1 MKKLALQNK
10 KKKKSSPQ
18 KKSKSKIL
26 LKSIL
31 VPTDFSAGAN
41 KALQYALTFAKQF
54 DAKIELMHVVEPML
68 FPSDSVFN
76 QPVIQP
82 IFPSIDLEQRKI
94 DEEKLKS
101 IVVEIKKEYSKISY
115 YSTTG
120 TPHEE
125 VIEYIKNKK
134 IDLIILAA
142 HTQNKLE
149 HFFFGS
155 TTEKIMLKASCPVL
169 ILHEDEKDF
178 IKLKQTSHIAK

>member
-1 MKKLALQNK
+1 MKIILKIAELLGERLRQTNEQLASTDSKLKEILKTKSLQKRSKYEKLALQNK
-10 KKKKSSPQ
+10 KNLYL

-26 LKSIL
+26 LKTIL

-101 IVVEIKKEYSKISY
+101 IVVEIKRI
-115 YSTTG
+115 
-120 TPHEE
+120 
-125 VIEYIKNKK
+125 
-134 IDLIILAA
+134 
-142 HTQNKLE
+142 
-149 HFFFGS
+149 F
-155 TTEKIMLKASCPVL
+155 
-169 ILHEDEKDF
+169 
-178 IKLKQTSHIAK
+178 